1 MLQTNNSNQVDYVV
15 PGVLVRSLRAKSAS
29 VLVRRLRAKILYYI
43 VSIIALSLCAQAQGM
58 FGAQGF
64 APPAPA
70 NTAGGA
76 RPPVLRDV
84 GFDQNLNAQLPLD
97 TQFYDEAGK
106 QVRLSQYFTSG
117 KPVILALVYYQCP
130 MLCSEVLA
138 GLTSSLSALRFDA
151 GKDFQVLAVSFDPKD
166 TPESAAAKKQNYL
179 QRYRRPGAESG
190 WHFLTGDPPSIRML
204 TDAVGFHYTW
214 DDKNKQF
221 AHVAGIV
228 VLTPEG
234 KVSRYFYG
242 VEYAPRDLKFGLI
255 DASNKKIGS
264 FVDQALLFCY
274 HYDPT
279 VGKYTP
285 LVIRMVRTGGVL
297 TLLVLGSFIGFMV
310 RKERKSSRAAGGHA

>member
-1 MLQTNNSNQVDYVV
+1 MLLNTNISRHRNERT
-15 PGVLVRSLRAKSAS
+15 PLRRHRVFA
-29 VLVRRLRAKILYYI
+29 RRLRAKILYY
-43 VSIIALSLCAQAQGM
+43 VVAIISLSLCAQAQGM

-64 APPAPA
+64 NPPAPA
-70 NTAGGA
+70 NTANGA
-76 RPPVLRDV
+76 RPPILREV
-84 GFDQNLNAQLPLD
+84 GFDQNLNAQIPLD
-97 TQFYDEAGK
+97 TQFYDESGK
-106 QVRLSQYFTSG
+106 QVRLQQFFASG
-117 KPVILALVYYQCP
+117 KPVVLALVYFQCP

-138 GLTSSLSALRFDA
+138 GLTSSLSALRLDA

-179 QRYRRPGAESG
+179 QRYRRPGTDDG
-190 WHFLTGDPPSIRML
+190 WHFLTGDAPSIRML
-204 TDAVGFHYTW
+204 TDAVGFHYAW
-214 DDKNKQF
+214 DEKNKQF

-255 DASNKKIGS
+255 DASSNKIGS
-264 FVDQALLFCY
+264 LVDQALLFCY

-285 LVIRMVRTGGVL
+285 LVIRMVRAGGLL
-297 TLLVLGSFIGFMV
+297 TLLVLGSFIGFWV
-310 RKERKSSRAAGGHA
+310 RQERKSSHVTGGNA

>member
-1 MLQTNNSNQVDYVV
+1 MLPKTNSNHADHVAPVAT
-15 PGVLVRSLRAKSAS
+15 GVANPLARRIRIKLVYFVA
-29 VLVRRLRAKILYYI
+29 
-43 VSIIALSLCAQAQGM
+43 SIIALSVAAPAQGM
-58 FGAQGF
+58 FGAQGLN
-64 APPAPA
+64 PPAPA
-70 NTAGGA
+70 NTAGGVRA
-76 RPPVLRDV
+76 PILREV

-138 GLTSSLSALRFDA
+138 GLTDSLSALRFDA

-179 QRYRRPGAESG
+179 QRYRRPGAEGG
-190 WHFLTGDPPSIRML
+190 WHFLTGDPPSIRMI

-214 DDKNKQF
+214 DEKNKQF

-242 VEYAPRDLKFGLI
+242 VEYSPRDLKFGLI

-297 TLLVLGSFIGFMV
+297 TLLVLGSFIGFWV
-310 RKERKSSRAAGGHA
+310 RQERKSSRAAGGHA

>member
-1 MLQTNNSNQVDYVV
+1 MLRNTKIVIAW
-15 PGVLVRSLRAKSAS
+15 LLLS
-29 VLVRRLRAKILYYI
+29 VA
-43 VSIIALSLCAQAQGM
+43 AQAQGM

-64 APPAPA
+64 NPPAPA
-70 NTAGGA
+70 NAGGA
-76 RPPVLRDV
+76 RPPILREV
-84 GFDQNLNAQLPLD
+84 GFDQTLNAQVPLD
-97 TQFYDEAGK
+97 TQFYDETGK
-106 QVRLSQYFTSG
+106 QVRLKQYFDSG
-117 KPVILALVYYQCP
+117 KPVVLALVYFQCP

-138 GLTSSLSALRFDA
+138 GLTSSLSAVRLDA

-166 TPESAAAKKQNYL
+166 TPESAAAKKLNYL
-179 QRYRRPGAESG
+179 QRYRRPEAELG
-190 WHFLTGDPPSIRML
+190 WHFLTGDQPSIRML
-204 TDAVGFHYTW
+204 TDSVGFHYAW
-214 DDKNKQF
+214 DEKNKQF

-234 KVSRYFYG
+234 KISRYFYG

-285 LVIRMVRTGGVL
+285 IVISAVRMGGVL
-297 TLLVLGSFIGFMV
+297 TLVVLGSFIGIMV
-310 RKERKSSRAAGGHA
+310 RKEKKNRVQAGDRPANAAGGKA

>member
-1 MLQTNNSNQVDYVV
+1 MLLNTNISHH
-15 PGVLVRSLRAKSAS
+15 RSERTPPSGHRIFA
-29 VLVRRLRAKILYYI
+29 RRLRAKFLYY
-43 VSIIALSLCAQAQGM
+43 VVAIISLSLCAGAQGM

-64 APPAPA
+64 NPPAPA
-70 NTAGGA
+70 NTANGA
-76 RPPVLRDV
+76 RPPILREV

-97 TQFYDEAGK
+97 TQFYDESGK
-106 QVRLSQYFTSG
+106 QVRLKQYFTSG
-117 KPVILALVYYQCP
+117 KPIVLALVYYQCP

-138 GLTSSLSALRFDA
+138 GLTTSLTALRFDA

-166 TPESAAAKKQNYL
+166 TPESAAAKKKLYL
-179 QRYRRPGAESG
+179 QRYRRPGTDDG

-214 DDKNKQF
+214 DEKNKQF

-228 VLTPEG
+228 VLTPDG

-242 VEYAPRDLKFGLI
+242 IEYAPRDLKFGLI
-255 DASNKKIGS
+255 DASSNKIGS
-264 FVDQALLFCY
+264 LVDQALLFCY

-285 LVIRMVRTGGVL
+285 LVIRMVRAGGLL
-297 TLLVLGSFIGFMV
+297 TLLVLGSFIGFWV
-310 RKERKSSRAAGGHA
+310 RQERKSGHVTGGHA